1 MKRGSLK
8 GDIVLDTSIL
18 VEIALATDTG
28 MRLIDYIINE
38 RIKPY
43 TTSLNV
49 VEAFYVICRLLGKE
63 EARKRI
69 SLIKESRYVEII
81 SSDEVNMH
89 AAECK
94 CLFPISIIDCYTL
107 ALAKTYELPAL
118 FYKLEKEFRP
128 IIEKLKNW
136 INNELKFI
144 IE

>member
-1 MKRGSLK
+1 MK

-63 EARKRI
+63 GSK
-69 SLIKESRYVEII
+69 
-81 SSDEVNMH
+81 
-89 AAECK
+89 
-94 CLFPISIIDCYTL
+94 
-107 ALAKTYELPAL
+107 
-118 FYKLEKEFRP
+118 EKE
-128 IIEKLKNW
+128 
-136 INNELKFI
+136 
-144 IE
+144 